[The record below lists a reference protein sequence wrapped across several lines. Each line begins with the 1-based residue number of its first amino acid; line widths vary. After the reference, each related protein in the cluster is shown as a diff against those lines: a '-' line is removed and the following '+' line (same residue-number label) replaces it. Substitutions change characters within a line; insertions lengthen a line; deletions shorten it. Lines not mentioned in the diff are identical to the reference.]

1 MLPRTPSFR
10 LDGRRALVT
19 GAGRGIGQAA
29 ACALADAGAEVFLAA
44 RSVDEI
50 EATAA
55 EIRTAG
61 GLAEAL
67 PLDVNDVPRVFE
79 TVRAKG
85 PFPVL
90 VNNAG
95 TNKLAAFTDVMLED
109 FDRIF
114 ALNVRAAFFVAQAV
128 ARGLIEAKMKGSI
141 IYMSSQMGHVGGPRR
156 SVYCGTKHALEGI
169 TKASAVDL
177 GPHGIRVNTICPTF
191 IETPL
196 TKPILAEGNFQ
207 QVVLEKI
214 KLGRLGRFEDL
225 MGAIIYLASDASDLV
240 TGTSLLVDGG
250 WTAD

>member
-67 PLDVNDVPRVFE
+67 PLDVNDVPRTAE

-85 PFPVL
+85 PFPIL

-95 TNKLAAFTDVMLED
+95 TNKLAAFTDVML
-109 FDRIF
+109 
-114 ALNVRAAFFVAQAV
+114 
-128 ARGLIEAKMKGSI
+128 
-141 IYMSSQMGHVGGPRR
+141 
-156 SVYCGTKHALEGI
+156 
-169 TKASAVDL
+169 
-177 GPHGIRVNTICPTF
+177 
-191 IETPL
+191 
-196 TKPILAEGNFQ
+196 
-207 QVVLEKI
+207 
-214 KLGRLGRFEDL
+214 
-225 MGAIIYLASDASDLV
+225 
-240 TGTSLLVDGG
+240 
-250 WTAD
+250 